1 MGIVAKLMVSKSI
14 HFYFDYISPFAYFAW
29 RKLPYLA
36 KKYNRQ
42 IEAHPVVFGK
52 LLDKWGQLGP
62 AEIPPKRNWLN
73 QYCLR
78 YAALNG
84 FDFNPPKKHPFNP
97 LAALRM
103 SLKEVSGINQLKVID
118 IIFEGGWCKGED
130 LGDLPTLIYLLK
142 KQSIDGDN
150 LSHQVSKNQVKN
162 LLVNETNMAIERGVF
177 GVPSIIIEDNLFW
190 GNDQMEHIELLLAGK
205 DPLDREK
212 LNKLIKR
219 PRAIDRKAFK
229 KIDVDHK

>member
-1 MGIVAKLMVSKSI
+1 MTSKI
-14 HFYFDYISPFAYFAW
+14 HFYFDYISPYAYFAW
-29 RKLPYLA
+29 RKLPSLA
-36 KKYNRQ
+36 KKFNRQ

-62 AEIPPKRNWLN
+62 AEIPPKRTWLN

-84 FDFNPPKKHPFNP
+84 FEYNPPKKHPFNP

-103 SLKEVSGINQLKVID
+103 SLKEVSGINQLRVID
-118 IIFEGGWCKGED
+118 TIFEGGWCQGED
-130 LGDLPTLIYLLK
+130 LGDLSTLISLLE
-142 KQSIDGDN
+142 KQSIDGEN
-150 LSHQVSKNQVKN
+150 LSQKVSESDIKS
-162 LLVNETNMAIERGVF
+162 LLINETNMAIENGVF
-177 GVPSIIIEDNLFW
+177 GVPTIIVDDNLFW

-205 DPLDREK
+205 DPLVREK
-212 LNKLIKR
+212 LNQEER

-229 KIDVDHK
+229 KLDIDQ